1 MIGRFAAPKI
11 AETLRLRE
19 CGRANRWSFEAWL
32 DRTASANAAIK
43 VHTKRRNACPLYD
56 RIRPNLRFWG
66 FDKYQK
72 SPSILAALLDDR
84 GGHKGRAPHSVS
96 SYTSL
101 ASMST
106 AAISAGSLP
115 LLTHA

>member
-1 MIGRFAAPKI
+1 MIRFAAPKI
-11 AETLRLRE
+11 AQTLRLRE
-19 CGRANRWSFEAWL
+19 CGRANCWSFEASIY
-32 DRTASANAAIK
+32 RIRKRAIK
-43 VHTKRRNACPLYD
+43 VHTKRRSACPLYD
-56 RIRPNLRFWG
+56 RVYGFWDSL
-66 FDKYQK
+66 DKYQK
-72 SPSILAALLDDR
+72 SPPILAALLDDR
-84 GGHKGRAPHSVS
+84 GDHKGRAPHSVS